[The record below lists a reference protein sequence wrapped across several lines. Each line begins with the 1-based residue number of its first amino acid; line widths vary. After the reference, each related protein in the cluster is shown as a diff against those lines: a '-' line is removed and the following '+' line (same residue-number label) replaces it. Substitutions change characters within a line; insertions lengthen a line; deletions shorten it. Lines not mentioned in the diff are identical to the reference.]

1 MYPFVQA
8 TILLVD
14 DTPDHLLLVSDVL
27 TRRGFRVLTALSGVD
42 ALKLFTITPTDLV
55 VLDYYMPGLDGGATA
70 REMRRLRPEV
80 PIIIFSGALTL
91 PDRVMAMIDGFVS
104 TSEEP
109 EVLLRAI
116 DQLLPHRAEVRAS

>member
-1 MYPFVQA
+1 VPA

-14 DTPDHLLLVSDVL
+14 DKPDHLELVSAVL
-27 TRRGFRVLTALSGVD
+27 SRRGFRVLTALSGED
-42 ALKLFTITPTDLV
+42 ALKLFSITPADLV

-70 REMRRLRPEV
+70 REMRRMRPEV

-116 DQLLPHRAEVRAS
+116 DQLLPHPAETRAS

>member
-1 MYPFVQA
+1 LPA

-14 DTPDHLLLVSDVL
+14 DKPDHLLLVSNVL
-27 TRRGFRVLTALSGVD
+27 TRRGFRVLTALSGED
-42 ALKLFTITPTDLV
+42 GIRLFSMTGADLV

-91 PDRVMAMIDGFVS
+91 PDRVMAMIDGFIS

-109 EVLLRAI
+109 EVLLHAI
-116 DQLLPHRAEVRAS
+116 DKLIQPKVEVKAS

>member
-42 ALKLFTITPTDLV
+42 ALKLFTITPADLV

-70 REMRRLRPEV
+70 REMRRMRPEV

>member
-1 MYPFVQA
+1 VQA

-42 ALKLFTITPTDLV
+42 ALKLFTITPADLV

-70 REMRRLRPEV
+70 HEMRRLRPEV

-104 TSEEP
+104 TSAEP
-109 EVLLRAI
+109 EVLLRTI
-116 DQLLPHRAEVRAS
+116 DELIQEHVTVKAS

>member
-1 MYPFVQA
+1 MQA

-14 DTPDHLLLVSDVL
+14 DKPEHLQLVSTVL
-27 TRRGFRVLTALSGVD
+27 TLRGFRVLTALSGED
-42 ALKLFTITPTDLV
+42 ALKLFSITPADLV

-116 DQLLPHRAEVRAS
+116 NQLLPQRAEVRAS

>member
-1 MYPFVQA
+1 MFFFEMA
-8 TILLVD
+8 LELNR
-14 DTPDHLLLVSDVL
+14 TPDEIRSMS
-27 TRRGFRVLTALSGVD
+27 RRDREWMLGVKIARD
-42 ALKLFTITPTDLV
+42 FA
-55 VLDYYMPGLDGGATA
+55 A
-70 REMRRLRPEV
+70 REMRRMRPVV

-116 DQLLPHRAEVRAS
+116 DQLLPHPAEIRAS